1 MQSNQAVMARTK
13 AQRNPERLDIR
24 MSFTVRYGDAPEDE
38 LVVMC
43 ERPLKLVGSVFRY
56 RDKIMQS
63 LASTLVKVALLQPK
77 VARRVVGTTRK
88 VGRRGERRQTSERGR
103 QGD

>member
-1 MQSNQAVMARTK
+1 MARTK

-24 MSFTVRYGDAPEDE
+24 MSFTVRYGEEPDDQ
-38 LVVMC
+38 LVVMN

-56 RDKIMQS
+56 RDKIMQT

-77 VARRVVGTTRK
+77 VAKRVVGTTRQA
-88 VGRRGERRQTSERGR
+88 GRRGARRTPSERRR
-103 QGD
+103 

>member
-24 MSFTVRYGDAPEDE
+24 MSFTVRYGEEPDDQ
-38 LVVMC
+38 LVVMN

-56 RDKIMQS
+56 RDKIMQT

-77 VARRVVGTTRK
+77 VAKRVVGTTRK
-88 VGRRGERRQTSERGR
+88 AGRRGARRTPSERRR
-103 QGD
+103 